1 MIIEFLADGFEEV
14 EAMTPLDILRRA
26 GADVKTVSVN
36 DGKTVTGAH
45 GITVFADETVSFAD
59 KAENVEMVI
68 LPGGMPGARNL
79 FESPA
84 VIRTVKTVYGQNG
97 RIAAICAAPFI
108 LGRLGLLEGKRA
120 TCYPGFEPEL
130 AGALCEDTSRG
141 GTVVT
146 DGQITTATG
155 MGVAVRF
162 GAELAGLLYGR
173 VKAREILDSI
183 MY

>member
-14 EAMTPLDILRRA
+14 EALTPLDILRRA

-79 FESPA
+79 FESQA

-130 AGALCEDTSRG
+130 AGALCGDTSRG
-141 GTVVT
+141 GIVVT